1 MIDTYT
7 IFPTPLKR
15 VRDFITDGERQK
27 IIKLKNEE
35 YVNAKDNNL
44 RHTQDIKPLLETIKR
59 RAEKCCISLGEDMFG
74 QELEWK
80 ITSMWKNTLEK
91 NGYQYV
97 HNHSNSF
104 ISGIIYVNLP
114 EGAPI
119 TKFYKPEIL
128 SHFIFKNHN
137 LNSTLNQF
145 NCEWIDIPETM
156 QLDMVLFPSY
166 IKHSVD
172 KMEIDA
178 KRITLSFNAVPQK
191 LSNGPYDI
199 EFKV

>member
-35 YVNAKDNNL
+35 YVNTKDSNL
-44 RHTQDIKPLLETIKR
+44 KHTQDIKPLLETIKR
-59 RAEKCCISLGEDMFG
+59 RAEKCCISLGKDMFG

-91 NGYQYV
+91 NGSQYV
-97 HNHSNSF
+97 HNHCNSF
-104 ISGIIYVNLP
+104 ISGIIYVSLP
-114 EGAPI
+114 KGAPI
-119 TKFYKPEIL
+119 TKFHRPETL
-128 SHFIFKNHN
+128 SHFVFSNYN
-137 LNSTLNQF
+137 SNSTLNPF
-145 NCEWIDIPETM
+145 NCQWIDIPETM
-156 QLDMVLFPSY
+156 QLDMILFPSY

-178 KRITLSFNAVPQK
+178 KRITLSFNAIPNK

-199 EFKV
+199 EFKI